1 MKKWAYLT
9 IIAAITACLLAGCS
23 WTKTKRAVNKALDTE
38 PTARPLYDED
48 DTPIIELNYDAADDI
63 DDNLSKYLPAGSP
76 IYIQKFTELDAPI
89 AKNAFG
95 TIVANQVAAR
105 LTQNGHTVASGPPK
119 LPEKMEPAIQE
130 EEKGFFEQMSE
141 VEDPRPAVLT
151 GSYVIGEDVIY
162 VSGKITRLDD
172 GTIAGSHDW
181 TLPINK
187 NTRELLP
194 QLKQR
199 GGLIPTVQTN

>member
-9 IIAAITACLLAGCS
+9 VIAAISAILLAGCS

-48 DTPIIELNYDAADDI
+48 DTPIIELNYDAADDL
-63 DDNLSKYLPAGSP
+63 DDNLSTYLPTGSP
-76 IYIQKFTELDAPI
+76 IYVQKFNELDAPDT
-89 AKNAFG
+89 KNAFG
-95 TIVANQVAAR
+95 SIVANQVAAR
-105 LTQNGHTVASGPPK
+105 LTQNGHKVAAGPPK
-119 LPEKMEPAIQE
+119 MVQKQKPAVPE
-130 EEKGFFEQMSE
+130 EEKGFFERMSE
-141 VEDPRPAVLT
+141 TEDPRPAVLT
-151 GSYVIGEDVIY
+151 GNYVIGESVIY

-194 QLKQR
+194 KLKQR
-199 GGLIPTVQTN
+199 GGMTPTVRTN